1 MRHLAL
7 QHKSRT
13 IHVTQHIKTPYL
25 EVENEA
31 LCLLSGH
38 KDFHQISIIGL
49 NTLENM
55 DPSFDGLKLTTDQQ
69 TVRTRK

>member
-1 MRHLAL
+1 MCYTAYKNSLCGISQA
-7 QHKSRT
+7 
-13 IHVTQHIKTPYL
+13 
-25 EVENEA
+25 ENEA
-31 LCLLSGH
+31 LCLPSGH

-55 DPSFDGLKLTTDQQ
+55 DPSFDTFKPATDQQ